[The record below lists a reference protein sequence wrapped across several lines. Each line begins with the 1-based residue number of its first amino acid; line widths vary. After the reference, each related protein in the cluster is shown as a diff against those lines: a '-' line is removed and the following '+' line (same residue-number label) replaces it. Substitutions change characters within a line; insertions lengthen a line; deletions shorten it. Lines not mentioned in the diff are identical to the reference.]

1 MTADGLAQD
10 NRTDAEKR
18 VAEVEAEIKLIEL
31 EQQLAELNEEK
42 EDNGA

>member
-1 MTADGLAQD
+1 ADGLAQD

-31 EQQLAELNEEK
+31 EQQLADLKEEK